1 MEPINYYYRSVIKFT
16 ILHYA
21 LCLNQLI
28 INFQNSRLSGYLF
41 IPFRD
46 EIATSLSLL
55 AMTFNMA
62 QRKGFVIASVAKQS
76 PIVGKTVILCN
87 MKINE
92 IFTSIQGETSFAGLP
107 FTFVR
112 LTGCNLRCSYCDTQY
127 AYEEGTEWSIDQVLS
142 EIQQRGILRIVV
154 TGGEPLL
161 QNATYTLCSQLADRG
176 FMVLLETN
184 GSMSILNVDRRVHRI
199 LDLKCPGSGMD
210 AHMDFKNIGY
220 LTLRD
225 EVKFVISDR
234 NDFQWAL
241 AIIKRYNLEDRTQTL
256 ISPAHQVMHP
266 SELAEWIMQEKLN
279 ARLQLQLQKYI
290 WPDRARGV

>member
-1 MEPINYYYRSVIKFT
+1 
-16 ILHYA
+16 
-21 LCLNQLI
+21 
-28 INFQNSRLSGYLF
+28 
-41 IPFRD
+41 
-46 EIATSLSLL
+46 
-55 AMTFNMA
+55 
-62 QRKGFVIASVAKQS
+62 
-76 PIVGKTVILCN
+76 

-127 AYEEGTEWSIDQVLS
+127 AYEEGTERSIDQVLS
-142 EIQQRGILRIVV
+142 EIQQRGVSRIVV

-161 QNATYTLCSQLADRG
+161 QNEIYTLCSQLADRG
-176 FMVLLETN
+176 FIVLIETN
-184 GSMSILNVDRRVHRI
+184 GTISIKNIDQRVYRI

-220 LTLRD
+220 LTARD

-234 NDFQWAL
+234 SDFQWAL
-241 AIIKRYNLEDRTQTL
+241 AIIKRYNLEQISNIL
-256 ISPAHQVMHP
+256 MSPAHQALHP
-266 SELAEWIMQEKLN
+266 RELAEWIIQEKLN

-290 WPDRARGV
+290 WPDKMRDV